1 MTDVNHHVQLL
12 PSYMTINISQK
23 WEREEDQD
31 RMAED
36 KGQNVKI
43 NLPTKTDDP
52 KLSVGLVMVGGS
64 LGKFNL
70 RSPTNSICASIW
82 GQKRGA
88 APRDQASPQ
97 APAAL
102 LHMFLFPNLIIPTPT
117 RARYLYSVLHTQIH
131 SFFSLHH
138 TVFFPHTS
146 VLIVSY

>member
-1 MTDVNHHVQLL
+1 
-12 PSYMTINISQK
+12 
-23 WEREEDQD
+23 
-31 RMAED
+31 MAED

-64 LGKFNL
+64 HGKFNL
-70 RSPTNSICASIW
+70 LSPTNSICASMW

-97 APAAL
+97 APAAP

-117 RARYLYSVLHTQIH
+117 RARFSESPTKGRGVFALAPSEKDASPEDCLTPRP
-131 SFFSLHH
+131 STLKFSL
-138 TVFFPHTS
+138 TAQ
-146 VLIVSY
+146 

>member
-1 MTDVNHHVQLL
+1 
-12 PSYMTINISQK
+12 
-23 WEREEDQD
+23 
-31 RMAED
+31 MAED

-64 LGKFNL
+64 HGKFNL
-70 RSPTNSICASIW
+70 LSPTNSICASIW

-97 APAAL
+97 APAAP

-117 RARYLYSVLHTQIH
+117 RARYLHSVLHKNTP
-131 SFFSLHH
+131 FLLFAPYR
-138 TVFFPHTS
+138 FFPPKLFLTGWYNTA
-146 VLIVSY
+146 VLSTFTFL